1 MKEKKISMNPYKGTR
16 DFYPADM
23 RLRNWI
29 FGKMRSVV
37 ERYGYEEYDG
47 PMLESLDLYAAKTG
61 EEIVNEQLYSFE
73 DRGGRKVAIRPEMT
87 PTLARMVAA
96 KIHELP
102 KPIRWFSIPNL
113 WRYERPQKGRLREH
127 WQLNVDIFGID
138 AIDADIEIIAVAVDI
153 MREFGASEK
162 QFRVLINNRRLMDYL
177 FSDVLQLDEG
187 QRYNVGKAIDKR
199 SKVPPDVFNEMLL
212 DTGINTD
219 QISSLQKFLDS
230 SIGEIRETLGGEN
243 QGLRETVE
251 LFDGLAANDLSQYC
265 EFAPSIM
272 RGFDYYTGT
281 VFEIYDT
288 GQENRRSLYGGG
300 RYDDL
305 VGLFQNQRLSGI
317 GFGMGDVTIANFL
330 ATYNLLPNMTTKVQV
345 LVAIYDDTTKP
356 EAMNV
361 ARRLRQAHIN
371 TETYLAPDS
380 FAKQFK
386 YANQRDIPYVAVL
399 GPDELERGVVT
410 LKDMRQR
417 SQNEY
422 PLDEIEIHVKQQL
435 EKSGGAG

>member
-1 MKEKKISMNPYKGTR
+1 MKEKKLSTRPYKGTR

-23 RLRNWI
+23 QLRNWI

-47 PMLESLDLYAAKTG
+47 PMLEVFDLYAAKTG

-96 KIHELP
+96 KINELP

-138 AIDADIEIIAVAVDI
+138 SIDADIEIIEMAIDI
-153 MREFGASEK
+153 MREFGVSEK

-177 FSDVLQLDEG
+177 FSDVLQLDEQ
-187 QRYNVGKAIDKR
+187 QRYSVGKAVDKR
-199 SKVPPDVFNEMLL
+199 SKVPPDIFNDMLL
-212 DTGINTD
+212 DTGINTK
-219 QISSLQKFLDS
+219 QISLLQKFLNS
-230 SIGEIRETLGGEN
+230 SIEEIRETLDWEN

-251 LFDGLAANDLSQYC
+251 LFEGLAAGDLSQYC
-265 EFAPSIM
+265 DFDPSIM

-305 VGLFQNQRLSGI
+305 VGLFQSQRLSGI
-317 GFGMGDVTIANFL
+317 GFGMGDVTITDFL
-330 ATYNLLPNMTTKVQV
+330 ATYNLLPNFTSKVQV
-345 LVAIYDDTTKP
+345 LVAIYDDATKK
-356 EAMNV
+356 EAMNL
-361 ARRLRQAHIN
+361 ARRLRQAQIN
-371 TETYLAPDS
+371 TETYLIPGNFS
-380 FAKQFK
+380 KQFK
-386 YANQRDIPYVAVL
+386 YANQRGIPYVAVL

-410 LKDMRQR
+410 LKDMRGR
-417 SQNEY
+417 SQNAY
-422 PLDEIEIHVKQQL
+422 PLDEIDIHIKQL
-435 EKSGGAG
+435 LGV